1 MTRRCY
7 ITVSIPYVNA
17 EPHLGYALELVEAD
31 ALARFHR
38 QSGDEVRLLG
48 GTDDHALKNVLAAE
62 AAGVA
67 TSVLVDGNA
76 HRFQQLGPDLGVA
89 FDDFIRTSTDP
100 RHRPGVERLWRKT
113 AERGDLYRRRYEGD
127 YCVGCEQF
135 YAPADLVDGRCP
147 EHETPTEWV
156 AEDNWFFRLSRYQAD
171 LEDLLADGRLRI
183 EPAAYASEALAF
195 VRAGLDDISVSRSR
209 TRARGW
215 GIPVPDDDGQVVY
228 VWWDALGNYVT
239 ALDYGAGD
247 GADAYRYWWLE
258 ADERI
263 HVIGK
268 GILRFHAVY
277 WPALL
282 LSAGEPLLTAIF
294 VHPYLTVEGRKISK
308 SAGNG
313 VDPVAVAARYGV
325 DALRWWLLADV
336 PRAADADFTG
346 ARLVDRFDDDLAN
359 GLGNLASRVTGML
372 HRFRS
377 GRPPQPLPAA
387 PAVPSEA
394 PVRSEVA
401 AAYDRFDLRGVTL
414 VVRRLV
420 EEANRHIESTTPWVL
435 ARRERAGDASAGHE
449 LDAVLGAFVATLHD
463 LRWLVEPLLPDV
475 AARLSEALL
484 PGPDGALPPS
494 RPLLPRLG
502 E

>member
-38 QSGDEVRLLG
+38 QSGAEVRLLG

-67 TSVLVDGNA
+67 TSALVDRNA
-76 HRFQQLGPDLGVA
+76 GRFQHLGPDLGVA
-89 FDDFIRTSTDP
+89 FDDFLRTSSDP
-100 RHRPGVERLWRKT
+100 RHRPGVERLWRRT
-113 AERGDLYRRRYEGD
+113 AEKGDFYRRRYEGD

-156 AEDNWFFRLSRYQAD
+156 AEDNWFFRLSRYSAE
-171 LEDLLADGRLRI
+171 LEDLLATGRLRI
-183 EPAAYASEALAF
+183 EPEAYAGEALAF

-209 TRARGW
+209 IRARGW
-215 GIPVPDDDGQVVY
+215 GIPVPDDDDQVVY

-247 GADAYRYWWLE
+247 GADAYRRWWVE
-258 ADERI
+258 SDERI

-268 GILRFHAVY
+268 GILRFHAIY

-282 LSAGEPLLTAIF
+282 LSAGEPLPTAIF
-294 VHPYLTVEGRKISK
+294 VHPYLTVGGRKISK

-313 VDPVAVAARYGV
+313 VDPVAVAAHHGV

-336 PRAADADFTG
+336 PRAADADFTD

-372 HRFRS
+372 HRFRD
-377 GRPPQPLPAA
+377 GRPPIVAA
-387 PAVPSEA
+387 PSPEVAVL
-394 PVRSEVA
+394 SEVA

-414 VVRRLV
+414 VIRRLV
-420 EEANRHIESTTPWVL
+420 EEANRHIESAAPWVL
-435 ARRERAGDASAGHE
+435 ARREREGDATAGRE
-449 LDAVLGAFVATLHD
+449 LDVVLRSLWGTLHQ
-463 LRWLVEPLLPDV
+463 LRALVQPLLPDV
-475 AARLSEALL
+475 AARLAEALE
-484 PGPDGALPPS
+484 PGPEGALPPS

-502 E
+502 QP